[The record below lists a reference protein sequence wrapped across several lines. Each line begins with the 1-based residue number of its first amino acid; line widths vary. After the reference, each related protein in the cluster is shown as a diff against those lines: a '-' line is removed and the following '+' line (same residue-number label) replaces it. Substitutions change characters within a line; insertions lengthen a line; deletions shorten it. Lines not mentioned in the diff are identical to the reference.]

1 MNIFRKIWDW
11 IKDFGYMIAS
21 WAILLLP
28 ESPFQKFANN
38 FTENTPFAN
47 ILNYI
52 NYFVPIGPMI
62 TFLVTYVAAVA
73 IWYIVR
79 WALRLVKYIQ

>member
-1 MNIFRKIWDW
+1 MNIFSRIFTW
-11 IKDFGYMIAS
+11 IKEFGFGILS

-28 ESPFQKFANN
+28 ESPFQKWAEGFN
-38 FTENTPFAN
+38 ENSPFHN

-52 NYFVPIGPMI
+52 NYFVPVGSMV
-62 TFLVTYVAAVA
+62 TFFVTYLTAVA

-79 WALRLVKYIQ
+79 WALRLARYIQ

>member
-11 IKDFGYMIAS
+11 IKDLFYMVAS

-28 ESPFQKFANN
+28 ESPFQRFANG
-38 FTENTPFAN
+38 FSENSPFAN

-62 TFLVTYVAAVA
+62 TFLAMYLTAVA

-79 WALRLVKYIQ
+79 WALRLTKYI